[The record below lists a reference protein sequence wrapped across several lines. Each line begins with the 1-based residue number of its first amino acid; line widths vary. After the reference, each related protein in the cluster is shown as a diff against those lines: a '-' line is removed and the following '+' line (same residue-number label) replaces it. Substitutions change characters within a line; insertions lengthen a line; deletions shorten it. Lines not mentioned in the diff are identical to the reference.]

1 MSSEWATVRL
11 GEVTSLLGDGLHGTP
26 VYDQFGEYFF
36 INGSNLKDGR
46 IEINEATKKVSRD
59 EFKKH
64 RKQLNDRTILV
75 SINGTLGNVAIYRG
89 EPIIL
94 GKSACYL
101 NVNNEIDKDF
111 VRYVLD
117 SQIFQNYVSN
127 LATGSTIKNVSL
139 KLMRDFSFNL
149 PPPVTQKSIASILSS
164 IDDRITLLS
173 QTNATLEA
181 IAQAMFK
188 SWFVDF
194 DPVRAKAEGKFPE
207 GMDEATAAL
216 FPDAFEETELGMVPR
231 AWQASTLSS
240 LAIFQNGYAFK
251 GSDWVEQGH
260 PVIKIGNVK
269 PLLIDFE
276 GCSYVSSETVS
287 VLDRFKLGRGDLLVG
302 MTGYVGE
309 TGLVTSTEVASYL
322 NQRVGHIVTSQ
333 GLDNLGF
340 VFAAVRQAEFKA
352 YAESQSHG
360 SAQENVSGA
369 DLMKFAVVVPSAQVL
384 DTFNQLVGKLID
396 KILGNYEEA
405 KTLANLRDTLLPRL
419 ISGQLRIADAEA
431 ELEKVTA

>member
-164 IDDRITLLS
+164 IDDRITLLRE
-173 QTNATLEA
+173 TNATLEA
-181 IAQAMFK
+181 IAQALFK

-194 DPVRAKAEGKFPE
+194 DPVRAKSEGKLPE

-216 FPDAFEETELGMVPR
+216 FPNAFDETELGMVPKG
-231 AWQASTLSS
+231 WQFSTLSS
-240 LAIFQNGYAFK
+240 LTAFQNGYAFK
-251 GSDWVEQGH
+251 GSDWAEQGH

-269 PLLIDFE
+269 PLLIDFD
-276 GCSYVSSETVS
+276 GCSYVSPETVLG
-287 VLDRFKLGRGDLLVG
+287 LDRFKLGRGDLLVG

-309 TGLVTSTEVASYL
+309 TGLVTHTEVASYL
-322 NQRVGHIVTSQ
+322 NQRVGRIATNK
-333 GLDNLGF
+333 GLDDLGF
-340 VFAAVRQAEFKA
+340 VFAAVRQTEFKA

-360 SAQENVSGA
+360 SAQANVSGT
-369 DLMKFAVVVPSAQVL
+369 DLMKFSVVIPPAQVL
-384 DTFNQLVGKLID
+384 DKFNQVVGNLIE
-396 KILGNYEEA
+396 KILANFEEA
-405 KTLANLRDTLLPRL
+405 KTLTNLRDTLLPRL